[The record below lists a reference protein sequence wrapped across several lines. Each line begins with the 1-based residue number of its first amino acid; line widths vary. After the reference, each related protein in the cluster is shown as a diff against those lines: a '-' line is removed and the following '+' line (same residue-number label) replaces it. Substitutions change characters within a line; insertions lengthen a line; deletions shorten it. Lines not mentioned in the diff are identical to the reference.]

1 MNLNTSSFLVLQIC
15 ICSVPVHG
23 KMRSHDSVREK
34 TLNVKGAF
42 SSVMCFGSF
51 VHLAD
56 EQDLIFIIFPSSIVN
71 ILSFV
76 TRTSCILPFTIFF
89 SFLFYCMLNKLLLWI
104 IYIYYNGCTVLDAL
118 FCFVS
123 FFWIKLFLKINK
135 QINTKVVWQIVFAHR
150 IFASVFFFTFNKHW
164 GQQLASI
171 ELWRDKN

>member
-1 MNLNTSSFLVLQIC
+1 MNHDMSSFLVLQIC
-15 ICSVPVHG
+15 VCSVPVHG
-23 KMRSHDSVREK
+23 KVWGHDSVREK
-34 TLNVKGAF
+34 TLNVRSTF
-42 SSVMCFGSF
+42 SSVMCFGLF

-56 EQDLIFIIFPSSIVN
+56 EQDLVFIIFPSSIVN

-135 QINTKVVWQIVFAHR
+135 QINNKVVWQIVFACHM
-150 IFASVFFFTFNKHW
+150 FASVFFFY
-164 GQQLASI
+164 L
-171 ELWRDKN
+171 